1 MRVIGIVAEYNPFH
15 NGHKHLIDSVKS
27 SGDIIVAVMSG
38 NFVQRGDCAV
48 FDKFTR
54 AKAALQNGVDLI
66 IELPLEYALSSAKD
80 FAKAGVDALSK
91 VGITH
96 LAFGSECGDTH
107 KLQTASHAVD
117 DVRVNSCLRG
127 LLEHGM
133 TFAKARNT
141 AVEKIFGE
149 NIGAVLQ
156 NPNDTL
162 AVEYLS
168 AINKIG
174 GITPIAISRFGAQ
187 HDGEECGNIASASGI
202 RQKIYNDLD
211 YRIFVPEN
219 SYDIYKSADI
229 AKINNA
235 RRAILWSLRQKNA
248 DYFENYDVS
257 EGLHHRMYNAVRKA
271 KSLDELYELIKTKRY
286 TLARIRRAVIA
297 SALDTHKMRCPYIRV
312 LGFNSHGAKLL
323 KNAENVVTSHKTAKA
338 QGYAEYFEM
347 VSRTTDFYALMFD
360 HPHEC
365 GYELTQAVL
374 KI

>member
-117 DVRVNSCLRG
+117 DVRVNSCLRE

-133 TFAKARNT
+133 
-141 AVEKIFGE
+141 
-149 NIGAVLQ
+149 
-156 NPNDTL
+156 
-162 AVEYLS
+162 S

-297 SALDTHKMRCPYIRV
+297 SALDTRKMRCPYIRV

-323 KNAENVVTSHKTAKA
+323 KNAENVVTSYKTAKA